1 MNEKR
6 FFSEAL
12 KDWRKNK
19 ELTQKDVA
27 DKIGLTRTIISFLEN
42 GLQKPQLH
50 HLNLLKEKFNVDFFD
65 TVLDLPQSEQNHFGP
80 PRESDLSTATFVEM
94 YNTLKEVK
102 KDLIQVNNLL
112 DELFKS
118 YDDTPFEVIKGLKV
132 IQKVVGDSIKK
143 F

>member
-12 KDWRKNK
+12 RDWRKKK

-50 HLNLLKEKFNVDFFD
+50 HLNLLKEKLNVDLFD
-65 TVLDLPQSEQNHFGP
+65 TVLDLPQSELNHFGS

-102 KDLIQVNNLL
+102 KDLIQANNLL
-112 DELFKS
+112 DEVFKT
-118 YDDTPFEVIKGLKV
+118 YDELPNEVTKGLKV
-132 IQKVVGDSIKK
+132 IQKVLSDSIKK